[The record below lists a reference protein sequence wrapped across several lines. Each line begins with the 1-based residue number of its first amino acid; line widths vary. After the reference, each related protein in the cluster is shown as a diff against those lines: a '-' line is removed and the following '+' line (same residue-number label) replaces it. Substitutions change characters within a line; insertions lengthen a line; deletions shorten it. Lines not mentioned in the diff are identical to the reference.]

1 LSPDFQPLQALA
13 EASLGHSIDAICCA
27 SQGPTMV
34 RISRLTPS
42 IEITHRAIAAETAY
56 TISRMRILERIPG
69 NPVGIAYRKVGD
81 ATALSAL
88 NLPSSS
94 FNSVV
99 GLRAGQASEIESL
112 VQWYRARGQAARF
125 EIAAGDYDPSLGRE
139 LVRLGFF
146 QSGFHTALIGECEPD
161 IQAPIGISVEP
172 VMTTADMEDF
182 LTAYV
187 AGWGIP
193 DANREQFKANV
204 RPWLGEPGWSL
215 YLARVDERPAATAI
229 LFIHEDV
236 AYLADVATDPAFR
249 TRGLHLALLAR
260 RLQDARAS
268 GADFVCSGANFLS
281 TSHRN
286 MERVGMRVLFLRA
299 AWTPLV

>member
-1 LSPDFQPLQALA
+1 
-13 EASLGHSIDAICCA
+13 
-27 SQGPTMV
+27 MV

-112 VQWYRARGQAARF
+112 VEWYRNRGQAARF

-146 QSGFHTALIGECEPD
+146 QSGFHTALIGGCELD

-193 DANREQFKANV
+193 DAIGEQFKANV

-215 YLARVDERPAATAI
+215 YLARVAGRPAATGI

-236 AYLADVATDPAFR
+236 AYLADAA
-249 TRGLHLALLAR
+249 TRGLHLALLAH